1 MSTARPA
8 RVFTQAGAF
17 ATITPGAWDEALAAA
32 SAGAPYLARLVER
45 DAEVAARIARE
56 GPRGVVG
63 DAIAN
68 AASADGAFEAV
79 MEHLRIAKRHAHLA
93 IAVGD
98 LAGVWTLEEVTGALS
113 DLADAALS
121 SALRAAARV
130 VTERGEMKPVAPD
143 DPAGPAPGLILIAM
157 GKHGARELNYSSDID
172 ISVFYDADILPAPH
186 GEPRQLA
193 VRLAQLVVRALSEI
207 TVDGY
212 VFRTDLRLRPDPA
225 STPIAVSLEA
235 AEHYYQSVGQNWE
248 RAAFIKSRACA
259 GDIAAGEN
267 FLASLQPFIWRR
279 NLDYAA
285 IADVHS
291 IKRQILANHTNK
303 ATGGGALDSGVFDV
317 KLGRG
322 GIRDIELFAQTQQ
335 LILGGRDKSLR
346 LRPTIEALAALR
358 ATGRVEPDAETTLV
372 EAYRL
377 YRGVEHRIQMLED
390 EQTHRVPN
398 DAEGQARLAAL
409 AGFASWAALES
420 ELVARR
426 RAVAAIDAKLFSSE
440 ESLADPLGSL
450 VFTGVENDAD
460 TLATLSQLGFVD
472 PAAVSEA
479 VRGWHHGRIRAT
491 RSERARE
498 LLTAIMPRLL
508 RALAESG
515 EPDAALARFCDFLA
529 GLPSGVTVLS
539 LLQAKPG
546 LLSDLAD
553 VLGLAPL
560 MANVLARR
568 PALLDAMVE
577 PAFARPLVQDAP
589 GERRAT
595 LEKLVAE
602 TDGFEAAI
610 NAARR
615 FHREEALRLGL
626 QVLQGRAT
634 AADAGAAHADLAEA
648 CVTVLCAVAVA
659 EVARLHGQPP
669 GAYVVL
675 ALGKFGGRELSARSD
690 LDVMVIFDAPDGAES
705 AGERP
710 LPAGDWF
717 IKFTQR
723 LISALSAPTE
733 EGLLYDV
740 DMQLRPSGS
749 KGPVAVRLSGFA
761 RYYAEE
767 AWTWELLALT
777 RARPVAGDATLAG
790 KIMDAVGE
798 AIAHPRQPGAIVAD
812 AADMRARMDRERPG
826 RGLWDLKLQPGGLVD
841 VEFIAQTLSIGHA
854 PHANTGDALDALK
867 ADGRLPPAD
876 ADLLRGAWTLY
887 SDLQQV
893 LRVCIDDLFDPAHAP
908 ERLKAL
914 LARVGH
920 AADFAVLETRLQQT
934 AASVRVVFRR
944 LLPVPGP
951 ATGDGTRRESR

>member
-1 MSTARPA
+1 MSGARPA
-8 RVFTQAGAF
+8 RIFSEG
-17 ATITPGAWDEALAAA
+17 GAWAEISYGDFEAALRAAC
-32 SAGAPYLARLVER
+32 AGAPYLARLAER

-56 GPRGVVG
+56 GPDSVVR
-63 DAIAN
+63 DAVA
-68 AASADGAFEAV
+68 AASDADGDFEAV
-79 MEHLRIAKRHAHLA
+79 MARLRAAKRHAHLA

-98 LAGVWTLEEVTGALS
+98 LSGSWPLDAVTGALS
-113 DLADAALS
+113 DLADAALA

-130 VTERGEMKPVAPD
+130 VVARGEMIAVAPE
-143 DPAGPAPGLILIAM
+143 DPRGPAPGFLLIAM

-172 ISVFYDADILPAPH
+172 ISVFYDGAVLPASN
-186 GEPRQLA
+186 GETRALA
-193 VRLAQLVVRALSEI
+193 VRLAQHVVRALQEI

-248 RAAFIKSRACA
+248 RAAFIKARACG
-259 GDIAAGEN
+259 GDIAAGKD
-267 FLASLQPFIWRR
+267 FLASLTPFIWRR
-279 NLDYAA
+279 HLDYAA

-291 IKRQILANHTNK
+291 IKRQILASHK
-303 ATGGGALDSGVFDV
+303 GGALESGVFDV

-346 LRPTIEALAALR
+346 ARRTIDALAALR
-358 ATGRVEPDAETTLV
+358 GVGKVATEAETALAQ
-372 EAYRL
+372 AYDL

-390 EQTHRVPN
+390 EQTHRVPG
-398 DAEGQARLAAL
+398 DAESQARLAAL
-409 AGFASWAALES
+409 AGYESWPDLEVD
-420 ELVARR
+420 LVANR

-450 VFTGVENDAD
+450 VFTGVENDPE
-460 TLATLSQLGFVD
+460 TLSTLSQLGFRD
-472 PAAVSEA
+472 PGAVSEA

-508 RALAESG
+508 RAIAESG
-515 EPDAALARFCDFLA
+515 EPDAAFARFCDFFA

-539 LLQAKPG
+539 LLQAQPR
-546 LLSDLAD
+546 LLGDLAD

-560 MANVLARR
+560 MADTLARR

-577 PAFARPLVQDAP
+577 PAFVRPLAQDPEGARHAALKALVDES
-589 GERRAT
+589 GEF
-595 LEKLVAE
+595 E
-602 TDGFEAAI
+602 TAI

-615 FHREEALRLGL
+615 FHREEALRIGL
-626 QVLQGRAT
+626 QVLQGRAS

-648 CVTVLCAVAVA
+648 CVQVLSDVAVA
-659 EVARLHGQPP
+659 EVARLHGPPP
-669 GAYVVL
+669 GVLAVL

-690 LDVMVIFDAPDGAES
+690 LDVMVVYDADEGAES
-705 AGERP
+705 AGSRP
-710 LPAGDWF
+710 LMAGEYF
-717 IKFTQR
+717 IKVTQR

-777 RARPVAGDATLAG
+777 RARVVAGDAVLAG
-790 KIMDAVGE
+790 GVMAAVQA
-798 AIAHPRQPGAIVAD
+798 AIATPRNPDAILPD

-826 RGLWDLKLQPGGLVD
+826 RGVWDLKLQPGGLVD
-841 VEFIAQTLSIGHA
+841 IEFIAQALSIGAA
-854 PHANTGDALDALK
+854 PHANTGAALDALK
-867 ADGRLPPAD
+867 AKGRLSAED
-876 ADLLRGAWTLY
+876 ADLLRAAWTLY

-893 LRVCIDDLFDPAHAP
+893 LRICVDDLLDPAHAP

-914 LARVGH
+914 LARVAH
-920 AADFAVLETRLQQT
+920 ASDFAALETRLQQT
-934 AASVRVVFRR
+934 MARVRQVFRKTVGGDR
-944 LLPVPGP
+944 
-951 ATGDGTRRESR
+951 DGTSPPAR

>member
-1 MSTARPA
+1 VSATRPA
-8 RVFTQAGAF
+8 RVFAEAGAF

-32 SAGAPYLARLVER
+32 CAGAPYLARLADR
-45 DAEVAARIARE
+45 DADIAARIARD
-56 GPRGVVG
+56 GPRGVVD
-63 DAIAN
+63 DAIAR
-68 AASADGAFEAV
+68 ATHADGAFEAV
-79 MEHLRIAKRHAHLA
+79 MERLRIAKRHAHLA

-98 LAGVWTLEEVTGALS
+98 LAGVWTLDEVTGALS

-121 SALRAAARV
+121 SALKAAARV
-130 VTERGEMKPVAPD
+130 VVERREMKPVAPN

-172 ISVFYDADILPAPH
+172 ISVFYDADVLPAPH

-193 VRLAQLVVRALSEI
+193 VRLAQLIVRALGEI
-207 TVDGY
+207 TVNGY

-225 STPIAVSLEA
+225 STPIAVSLDA

-248 RAAFIKSRACA
+248 RAAFIKSRACG
-259 GDIAAGEN
+259 GDVAAGEE
-267 FLASLQPFIWRR
+267 FLKSLQPFIWRR

-285 IADVHS
+285 IADVHA

-303 ATGGGALDSGVFDV
+303 STGGGALETGVFDV

-335 LILGGRDKSLR
+335 LILGGRDKGLR
-346 LRPTIEALAALR
+346 VRPTVDALAALR
-358 ATGRVEPDAETTLV
+358 ATGRVEKDAETALV
-372 EAYRL
+372 DAYRV
-377 YRGVEHRIQMLED
+377 YRTVEHRIQMLED

-409 AGFASWAALES
+409 TGYESWAALEAVLIS
-420 ELVARR
+420 NR
-426 RAVAAIDAKLFSSE
+426 RAVAAIDARLFSSE

-460 TLATLSQLGFVD
+460 TLATLSQLGFAD
-472 PAAVSEA
+472 PVAVSEA

-508 RALAESG
+508 RAIAESG
-515 EPDAALARFCDFLA
+515 EPDAAFARFCDFLA
-529 GLPSGVTVLS
+529 ALPSGVTVLS

-546 LLSDLAD
+546 LLTDLAD
-553 VLGLAPL
+553 VLGLAPM
-560 MANVLARR
+560 MAEALARR

-577 PAFARPLVQDAP
+577 PAFVRPLAKDAA
-589 GERRAT
+589 GARRAA
-595 LEKLVAE
+595 LEQLVAE
-602 TDGFEAAI
+602 TEGFEGAI

-615 FHREEALRLGL
+615 FHREEALRIGL

-648 CVTVLCAVAVA
+648 CVAVLCDVAVA
-659 EVARLHGQPP
+659 EVARLHGPPP
-669 GAYVVL
+669 GACVVL

-690 LDVMVIFDAPDGAES
+690 LDVMVIYDAPEGAES
-705 AGERP
+705 AGDRP
-710 LPAGDWF
+710 LPAGDWY

-777 RARPVAGDATLAG
+777 RARPVAGDAILADR
-790 KIMDAVGE
+790 IMDAVAE
-798 AIAHPRQPGAIVAD
+798 VIAHPRQPDAIRAD

-826 RGLWDLKLQPGGLVD
+826 RGPWDLKLQPGGLVD
-841 VEFIAQTLSIGHA
+841 IEFIAQTLSIGTA
-854 PHANTGDALDALK
+854 PHANTGTALDALK
-867 ADGRLPPAD
+867 ADGRLAPAD
-876 ADLLRGAWTLY
+876 ADLLREAWTRY

-893 LRVCIDDLFDPAHAP
+893 LRVCIGDLFDPGDAP

-920 AADFAVLETRLQQT
+920 ASDFAALETRLQQT
-934 AASVRVVFRR
+934 AASVRLVFRR
-944 LLPVPGP
+944 LLPS
-951 ATGDGTRRESR
+951 AGDGTRLETR